1 MTRMTETLPD
11 LTYRYS
17 TLTGTNRKTI
27 HIHNLKSNIIMAITA
42 ERTPGCQKVGN
53 KTTSIRYANIAIC

>member
-11 LTYRYS
+11 LTYR
-17 TLTGTNRKTI
+17 KTI
-27 HIHNLKSNIIMAITA
+27 HIHNSKSNIIMAITA